1 MAKRRS
7 WTYELKARCEA
18 VGWTVTLGKGGHYK
32 VRTHNGR
39 GFTFPST
46 PGDVRSER
54 NALAEARRHGLDK
67 LEERKKRAAEA
78 ERLRRIARDRQ
89 SIIGE
94 ALADAIEKQ
103 VTKEEIEEMTD
114 KDNADT
120 SLGEVDGVKIVE
132 VAQAKHTT
140 PISKGPRPLAGGEE
154 LLLEDGRVV
163 YRCAKPAA
171 TVMNPMA
178 QGICH
183 RIFDTVGSLK
193 AHISYHSRKTMP
205 ISPGERRKRE
215 REAYLNRIVAE
226 RKLQSVEASESASQQ
241 VGIIAQASQLADRF
255 SDFKKELALLEA
267 TADELSNELRNLVQR
282 MPEHLADEAVLDAAR
297 RYEQLRRLIG

>member
-1 MAKRRS
+1 MARKRA
-7 WTYELKARCEA
+7 WTHELKARCEG

-32 VRTHNGR
+32 VRTPDGR
-39 GFTFPST
+39 GFSFPST
-46 PGDVRSER
+46 PGDVRGER
-54 NALAEARRHGLDK
+54 NALAVARRHGLDK

-89 SIIGE
+89 SILGE
-94 ALADAIEKQ
+94 AFADAIEKQ
-103 VTKEEIEEMTD
+103 VTKEEIEEMTN
-114 KDNADT
+114 KTNVDT

-132 VAQAKHTT
+132 VAQATHIT
-140 PISKGPRPLAGGEE
+140 PISNGPRPLADGEE

-171 TVMNPMA
+171 TVMDPTA

-183 RIFDTVGSLK
+183 RIFDTAGSLK
-193 AHISYHSRKTMP
+193 AHISFHSRKTL
-205 ISPGERRKRE
+205 PGERRKRE
-215 REAYLNRIVAE
+215 REAHPNRIAAE
-226 RKLQSVEASESASQQ
+226 RKSQPVEAPEPASQQ